1 MYDRSRLL
9 AMLSALPF
17 VAWGGMSLYYA
28 VPFAPLSAW
37 AAAGYALASIAIFL
51 LVRTWKKAIAVFA
64 LLFTLVLVFFF
75 LQKPSNNRDWQP
87 DLALLPSATI
97 AGDRIT
103 IHNIRNCDY
112 RTETEFTVQH
122 YDKTFDL
129 NDMTSVDLFLVDW
142 GLGSVVHTMLSFGFN
157 NQAYVAISI
166 EARKELGEGYSTLRG
181 FFRQYELT
189 YVVADERDVVRL
201 RTNYRQ
207 GETVYLYRIRGDK
220 ALFRE
225 VFLDYFRSINQL
237 KDDPDWYNALLS
249 NCTSVLRGHTRPYFR
264 KVFWDWRLLANG
276 YADEMAYE
284 NGLLDTSL
292 PFAELKRQSII
303 NPKATAADQ
312 YPDFSQRIRA
322 GLPGMDARPRPGEP
336 KKERQ

>member
-1 MYDRSRLL
+1 MHDRRTLL
-9 AMLSALPF
+9 ALLFALPLI
-17 VAWGGMSLYYA
+17 AWGGGALY
-28 VPFAPLSAW
+28 FLPLPNPWSPVVAT
-37 AAAGYALASIAIFL
+37 GYALASIAIFFL
-51 LVRTWKKAIAVFA
+51 GRTWKKAVVLFA
-64 LLFTLVLVFFF
+64 LLFTLVLAVFL
-75 LQKPSNNRDWQP
+75 LQKPSNSRNWQP

-97 AGDRIT
+97 EGDTIT

-112 RTETEFTVQH
+112 RTETDFTVQ
-122 YDKTFDL
+122 YDDKTFDL
-129 NDMTSVDLFLVDW
+129 NALTSLDLFLVDW

-157 NQAYVAISI
+157 NQEYVAISI

-207 GETVYLYRIRGDK
+207 GETVYLYRIQGDK

-237 KDDPDWYNALLS
+237 KDTPAWYNALLT
-249 NCTSVLRGHTRPYFR
+249 NCTSVLRGHTRPYYQ

-276 YADEMAYE
+276 YADELAYE
-284 NGLLDTSL
+284 KGTLDTSL
-292 PFAELKRQSII
+292 PFAELKRRSII
-303 NPKATAADQ
+303 NSAAKAADQ
-312 YPDFSQRIRA
+312 DPDFSLRIRA
-322 GLPGMDARPRPGEP
+322 GLPGMGPSAQP
-336 KKERQ
+336 K